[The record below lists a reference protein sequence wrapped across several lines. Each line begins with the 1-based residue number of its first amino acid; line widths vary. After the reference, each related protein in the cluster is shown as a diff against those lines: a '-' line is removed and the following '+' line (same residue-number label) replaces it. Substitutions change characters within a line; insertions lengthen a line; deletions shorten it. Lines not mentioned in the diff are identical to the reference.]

1 MKIYSVNNIPLYKSF
16 FKNNRKNSLVQKAD
30 AFQKTTFKG
39 QLPRDIEEK
48 IPSGYTIYDLIKM
61 SQEQSFF
68 LMGMGANSE
77 VYKLP
82 YLDDYVLKVL
92 NKDDPNGVK
101 IGEFPDYVN
110 LGQPV
115 WQDDKNPRL
124 IILKRVH
131 GQPHSIVDWSDVI
144 WDKELQAPKNVTRNA
159 ATSYL
164 NKVVNLAILPQ
175 EAFDDVANQV
185 KLLSNKGY
193 KVDSINPNNLIV
205 GYDEIHII
213 DYFKV
218 KPEEKDVYQN
228 CSYDLIAIMLDFTL
242 LQEYIENLRRD
253 ERDELKTYAKM
264 IYEKVQTG
272 AKNVGLSTDVE
283 IYKTY
288 INETSKWFIPQSTYN
303 LYGRENIRRY
313 DYRAQKFLEWL
324 ERL

>member
-1 MKIYSVNNIPLYKSF
+1 MKIGVVNNFLINKPVY
-16 FKNNRKNSLVQKAD
+16 KNNRVALPLMKSD
-30 AFQKTTFKG
+30 CFEKTSFKG
-39 QLPRDIEEK
+39 RLPDDIEEK
-48 IPSGYTIYDLIKM
+48 IPLGYTIYDLIKM

-68 LMGMGANSE
+68 LMGMGANSN

-101 IGEFPDYVN
+101 IGEFPDDIN

-131 GQPHSIVDWSDVI
+131 GQPHSVADWSDII
-144 WDKELQAPKNVTRNA
+144 WKKESQAPKNVVRNHA
-159 ATSYL
+159 VSYL
-164 NKVVNLAILPQ
+164 NKVVNLAVLPQ
-175 EAFDDVANQV
+175 EAFDDVARQV
-185 KLLSNKGY
+185 KLLSDKGY

-218 KPEEKDVYQN
+218 KPKEKDVYQN

-242 LQEYIENLRRD
+242 LQEYVENLNRQ
-253 ERDELKTYAKM
+253 ERDELKKYAKM
-264 IYEKVQTG
+264 IYEKVQIG
-272 AKNVGLSTDVE
+272 ANNAGLSTDVE

-288 INETSKWFIPQSTYN
+288 INETSKWFVPQSTYN
-303 LYGRENIRRY
+303 IFGRENIRRY
-313 DYRAQKFLEWL
+313 DYRAEKFLSWL
-324 ERL
+324 DKI